1 MEGPLAQQFAQV
13 REAFMVA
20 SFDGLTGE
28 QQAAAEAGYAALSA
42 IERHVTDMEKALRE
56 IERDMEG
63 VLRAQ
68 AVVDAPMSA
77 SELPRR
83 VRDKARA
90 ALPARE
96 KATPPAA
103 DPDLIVE
110 RPAREL

>member
-1 MEGPLAQQFAQV
+1 ME
-13 REAFMVA
+13 
-20 SFDGLTGE
+20 T
-28 QQAAAEAGYAALSA
+28 
-42 IERHVTDMEKALRE
+42 ALRE

-96 KATPPAA
+96 KGT
-103 DPDLIVE
+103 E
-110 RPAREL
+110 